1 MARNQKYLVDFI
13 PFGVDVLFDDLALEE
28 LFANLDDPIWV
39 RLALD
44 QPSQELV
51 LANQFLSLKEV
62 NPQDALWSRDRGEAL

>member
-1 MARNQKYLVDFI
+1 MARNQKYLVNFI

-28 LFANLDDPIWV
+28 LFANLDDPIRV

-51 LANQFLSLKEV
+51 LANQFLGLKKV
-62 NPQDALWSRDRGEAL
+62 DPQDAL